1 MTAKVIND
9 GVDGMF
15 EGVIEGVIE
24 GFRGFD
30 GFRWFGG
37 GGE

>member
-15 EGVIEGVIE
+15 EGVIE